1 MKASL
6 RQVSEELNAP
16 ARVLVVEDDLL
27 NRMFICAVLR
37 DRNYVVEE
45 VEDGAHVLAATR
57 RFEPDL
63 ITMDINIPNIS
74 GLELI
79 EDLKAD
85 PMLRHIPVLA
95 VTAYV
100 GQGEES
106 RIREAGASDFMA
118 KPLSIKPFLA
128 AVDNLLE
135 KHASQAI

>member
-1 MKASL
+1 MNAAL
-6 RQVSEELNAP
+6 RKPCAELSTP

-37 DRNYVVEE
+37 DRGFEVEE
-45 VEDGAHVLAATR
+45 VDDGAHVLRVAR

-74 GLELI
+74 GLEVI
-79 EDLKAD
+79 EQLQAD
-85 PMLRHIPVLA
+85 PALRDIPILA

-100 GQGEES
+100 GRGEES
-106 RIREAGASDFMA
+106 RIRDAGASDFMA

-128 AVDNLLE
+128 AVDRLL
-135 KHASQAI
+135 